1 MIDNNNSTDR
11 VLAKL
16 EDIDRKL
23 ENLTN
28 KTDNVEGGLDK
39 IRKSMEE
46 LNVKVKGLS
55 RDTGLFK
62 EKFNNHERIIKDVL
76 LPVMKL
82 VVTVSKELNLD
93 HGR

>member
-62 EKFNNHERIIKDVL
+62 KKFNNHERIIKDVL
-76 LPVMKL
+76 LQVMKL
-82 VVTVSKELNLD
+82 VVTVSKKLNID